1 MCSVDVV
8 HLVWYIITTLPKT
21 IMIITTKLLTIVI
34 RIMIAK
40 MKTVKITKIT
50 TLSFKIIIMWMY
62 IYTLYRYMNIYVYIY
77 IIYILYNI
85 YNIYIKT

>member
-21 IMIITTKLLTIVI
+21 IMIITAKLLTIVI

-62 IYTLYRYMNIYVYIY
+62 IYIYVYIIQVYEYVRVY
-77 IIYILYNI
+77 IYYILYI
-85 YNIYIKT
+85 YYNI

>member
-62 IYTLYRYMNIYVYIY
+62 IYMYTLYRYMNMYVYIY
-77 IIYILYNI
+77 IYYILYI
-85 YNIYIKT
+85 L